1 MSRVRFLWLAL
12 AILALVFAASA
23 QAQQPKRGRGGG
35 QGFGG
40 FGGGGAQAGDLLNLV
55 QSEGVRKELELESD
69 QEKAIADLR
78 AEMNKE
84 QDEARRAIAAK
95 YKEKLNKTLLPHQA
109 ERLQQISVQLRG
121 NAALSDEDVAKKL
134 GLSADQQNQ
143 IAEKRKDSQAKM
155 RELFGGGGGG
165 GGDFA
170 ERREKMQKLQAE
182 TNTAILGVLTDKQK
196 EDFEKLK
203 GKPIDRE
210 QLFPAPTPRR
220 KQPDTE

>member
-12 AILALVFAASA
+12 AVLALTFAAAGSA
-23 QAQQPKRGRGGG
+23 QAQQKQRPGRGGP
-35 QGFGG
+35 GFGG
-40 FGGGGAQAGDLLNLV
+40 FGGGAGGGDPLNLV
-55 QSEGVRKELELESD
+55 QNEGVRKELELESD

-78 AEMNKE
+78 AEMAKE
-84 QDEARRAIAAK
+84 QEESRRAIAAK
-95 YKEKLNKTLLPHQA
+95 YKEKLNKSLLPHQA
-109 ERLQQISVQLRG
+109 ERLQQISIQLRG

-143 IAEKRKDSQAKM
+143 IAEKRKDSAAKV
-155 RELFGGGGGG
+155 RELFGGGGG

-170 ERREKMQKLQAE
+170 ERAEKMRKLQE
-182 TNTAILGVLTDKQK
+182 ESNTEILSVLTAKQK

-203 GKPIDRE
+203 GKAIERE
-210 QLFPAPTPRR
+210 KLFPAPRK